1 MSVNHRVSAD
11 KIVELIKEDY
21 KNVSDVLV
29 HSAIGDLFR
38 QGKLTE
44 VKSLFALDEDV
55 LVQLNPPK
63 APEVVVAE
71 PELVVE
77 DAIEIEVEAPA
88 TAVAEEKV
96 PEATETEVAAVQVE
110 PVASET
116 LSSAKKSAAKSVAK
130 SVSK

>member
-1 MSVNHRVSAD
+1 MQGKKQAEKVQEKVKAPKPVAIKKKKTDSEKIDLPADLATVVTETFLSVNHRVSAD

-21 KNVSDVLV
+21 RNVSDVLV

-44 VKSLFALDEDV
+44 VKALFALDEDV

-71 PELVVE
+71 PE
-77 DAIEIEVEAPA
+77 
-88 TAVAEEKV
+88 
-96 PEATETEVAAVQVE
+96 
-110 PVASET
+110 PV
-116 LSSAKKSAAKSVAK
+116 
-130 SVSK
+130 